1 MGFKLTRAEENRR
14 DILRDKIADAKAD
27 FDEAMEAE
35 LKVIDDALGSI
46 NAARTTYNEI
56 VSEAFGFL
64 DDIVNEREGEFDE
77 MSERWQEG
85 ERGEATQSWIES
97 LQEARDELID
107 VEEIMIDL
115 PDTASLPDHAEV
127 LDNLQTEPEY

>member
-1 MGFKLTRAEENRR
+1 MGFMLTRAEENRR
-14 DILRDKIADAKAD
+14 DILRDKIADAKMV

-35 LKVIDDALGSI
+35 LKVIEDALGSI
-46 NAARTTYNEI
+46 NAARTAYNE
-56 VSEAFGFL
+56 VVADAFGFL
-64 DDIVNEREGEFDE
+64 DDIINEREGKFDD

-107 VEEIMIDL
+107 IEEIMIDL

>member
-27 FDEAMEAE
+27 FDQAMEAE
-35 LKVIDDALGSI
+35 LKVIEDALGSI

-85 ERGEATQSWIES
+85 ERGEVTQSWIES

>member
-1 MGFKLTRAEENRR
+1 MAFKLTRAEENRR
-14 DILRDKIADAKAD
+14 DMLRDKIADAKMI

-35 LKVIDDALGSI
+35 LKVIEDALGSI
-46 NAARTTYNEI
+46 NAARTTYNET
-56 VSEAFGFL
+56 VAEAYGFL
-64 DDIVNEREGEFDE
+64 DDIINEREGEFDD

-85 ERGEATQSWIES
+85 DRGEATQSWIES
-97 LQEARDELID
+97 LQEVRDELID

-115 PDTASLPDHAEV
+115 PDVTGLPDHAEI

>member
-1 MGFKLTRAEENRR
+1 MAFKFTRAEENRR
-14 DILRDKIADAKAD
+14 DILRDKIADAKMT

-46 NAARTTYNEI
+46 NAARTTYNET
-56 VSEAFGFL
+56 VAEAFGFL
-64 DDIVNEREGEFDE
+64 DDIINEREDEFEE
-77 MSERWQEG
+77 MSERWKEG
-85 ERGEATQSWIES
+85 DRGETTLTWLES

-115 PDTASLPDHAEV
+115 PDVAGLPDHAEV